1 METMNKKILV
11 IGLSALAVMVAGIAV
26 LIAVLFGGSD
36 SGARVSQSKK
46 SEPLFCAVPS
56 NAVAVVKF
64 ADLKTAAGRIRVP
77 GKPGK
82 GAGAFIDAVSSDI
95 GQFPELSS
103 RPMVVSMF
111 YSRKL
116 VPLFIFDAGSSGETA
131 MDSEIG
137 RLCEIAGAY
146 GLSAVDCDCSRILSV
161 QPGLRERRILLVS
174 PSDNVVNSSLRHLND
189 GVSVYDSEG
198 FAEVQDRVC
207 SESSLFVSV
216 SDSEQILPE
225 ILGSSC
231 RKCFR
236 FLASFSGWAGFE
248 MSFTGS
254 GVEICGTAGP
264 AGQTDFVNVLA
275 SLRGAQSEL
284 FGILPSY
291 TVRALSLPMDSVSE
305 YEKAYD
311 SWLDGLMKL
320 SDAKTARSALA
331 KANGVSPEAWLSG
344 LGPEE
349 VAVASFRCGDALRTV
364 NLVRGRRLRDSGGIQ
379 PFSEAGCL
387 AALFGDLFQRE
398 DESCSFVRDGW
409 LVTGSRE
416 AVEEWSSG
424 RASEYSLRSK
434 LCDAGLK
441 SSIPSSGV
449 VVGYFSAD
457 EDAALQVSSPA
468 PSVSDAVSGI
478 LAGCDIMPMFLCISS
493 YRKSP
498 PVIEFSLA
506 KAEMKRSKAPVTGR
520 DVHIDIPEGPFT
532 VKNSASGK
540 NNTLVQNANMTIS
553 LKDEN
558 GKGMWTVP
566 FSEKLCGT
574 VSNVDYF
581 GNGKI
586 QFLFGAGSKIHLLD
600 RLGRFVRPFPVELG
614 KKIVLGP
621 AVFDFSGAKRYN
633 ILVLHDDNSIRMYNL
648 QGKIPQG
655 WQDITSEDGIVALP
669 ELLTSGQKS
678 FWVVRTSRQTL
689 IFPFMG
695 GTALTDFSGDAM
707 LRPDTAVKVE
717 ADGSLSAVSYNGKT
731 QKIRMK

>member
-1 METMNKKILV
+1 METMNRKTLV
-11 IGLSALAVMVAGIAV
+11 IGLSALTLMVVGIAV
-26 LIAVLFGGSD
+26 LIAILFGGSD
-36 SGARVSQSKK
+36 SGARISQSKK

-64 ADLKTAAGRIRVP
+64 ADLRTAACRIPVS
-77 GKPGK
+77 GKSGQ
-82 GAGAFIDAVSSDI
+82 GAGAFIGAISSNI
-95 GQFPELSS
+95 GQLTELSA

-111 YSRKL
+111 YSREL
-116 VPLFIFDAGSSGETA
+116 VPLFIFDAGSPEETA
-131 MDSEIG
+131 MDPEIG
-137 RLCEIAGAY
+137 RLREIAGAC
-146 GLSAVDCDCSRILSV
+146 GLSVTDCDCSRILSV
-161 QPGLRERRILLVS
+161 QPGLREKRILLVS

-198 FAEVQDRVC
+198 FSEVQDRVC

-216 SDSEQILPE
+216 SDSEQILPA

-231 RKCFR
+231 RECFR

-248 MSFTGS
+248 VDFADS
-254 GVEICGTAGP
+254 GVGICGTAVP

-320 SDAKTARSALA
+320 SDAKTGRSALA
-331 KANGVSPEAWLSG
+331 KANGISPEAWLSG

-349 VAVASFRCGDALRTV
+349 VAVASFRCGNALRTV
-364 NLVRGRRLRDSGGIQ
+364 NLVRGRKLRDSDGIQ
-379 PFSEAGCL
+379 PFSGAGCL
-387 AALFGDLFQRE
+387 AALFGDVFRRE
-398 DESCSFVRDGW
+398 DESCSFVSGGW
-409 LVTGSRE
+409 LITGSRE

-449 VVGYFSAD
+449 VLAYFSAN
-457 EDAALQVSSPA
+457 EDAALSSSSFTTSA
-468 PSVSDAVSGI
+468 SDALSGI
-478 LAGCDIMPMFLCISS
+478 LAGCDIMPMFMCISS
-493 YRKSP
+493 DRKSP
-498 PVIEFSLA
+498 PVIDFSLS
-506 KAEMKRSKAPVTGR
+506 KADMKRSKAPVTER
-520 DVHIDIPEGPFT
+520 DVHIDVPEGPFT
-532 VKNSASGK
+532 VKNSATGK
-540 NNTLVQNANMTIS
+540 NNTLVQNGNMTIS

-558 GKGMWTVP
+558 GRGMWTVP

-574 VSNVDYF
+574 VSDVDYF

-648 QGKIPQG
+648 QGRVPQG
-655 WQDITSEDGIVALP
+655 WRDITSEDTIVALP

-689 IFPFMG
+689 VFPFMG
-695 GTALTDFSGDAM
+695 GTALTDFSGDDM
-707 LRPDTAVKVE
+707 LLPDTAVKAG
-717 ADGSLSAVSYNGKT
+717 ADGLLSGVNYRGKT
-731 QKIRMK
+731 VKIKTE

>member
-1 METMNKKILV
+1 
-11 IGLSALAVMVAGIAV
+11 
-26 LIAVLFGGSD
+26 
-36 SGARVSQSKK
+36 
-46 SEPLFCAVPS
+46 
-56 NAVAVVKF
+56 
-64 ADLKTAAGRIRVP
+64 
-77 GKPGK
+77 
-82 GAGAFIDAVSSDI
+82 
-95 GQFPELSS
+95 
-103 RPMVVSMF
+103 
-111 YSRKL
+111 
-116 VPLFIFDAGSSGETA
+116 
-131 MDSEIG
+131 
-137 RLCEIAGAY
+137 
-146 GLSAVDCDCSRILSV
+146 
-161 QPGLRERRILLVS
+161 
-174 PSDNVVNSSLRHLND
+174 
-189 GVSVYDSEG
+189 
-198 FAEVQDRVC
+198 
-207 SESSLFVSV
+207 
-216 SDSEQILPE
+216 
-225 ILGSSC
+225 
-231 RKCFR
+231 
-236 FLASFSGWAGFE
+236 

-379 PFSEAGCL
+379 PFSGAGCL

-493 YRKSP
+493 DRKSP

>member
-1 METMNKKILV
+1 MNKKNLV
-11 IGLSALAVMVAGIAV
+11 IGLSVLAVMVVSVAA
-26 LIAVLFGGSD
+26 LIAVLFGGGSD
-36 SGARVSQSKK
+36 SGTRMSRSKR

-64 ADLKTAAGRIRVP
+64 ADLKTAADRIPVI

-82 GAGAFIDAVSSDI
+82 GVGAFISAISSNI
-95 GQFPELSS
+95 GQLPELSS
-103 RPMVVSMF
+103 RPMVVSMS
-111 YSRKL
+111 YSREL
-116 VPLFIFDAGSSGETA
+116 VPLFIFDAGASEETA
-131 MDSEIG
+131 MDPEIG
-137 RLCEIAGAY
+137 RLREIAGAC
-146 GLSAVDCDCSRILSV
+146 GLAFTDCDCSRILSV

-198 FAEVQDRVC
+198 FSEVQDRVC
-207 SESSLFVSV
+207 PESSLFVSV

-248 MSFTGS
+248 MNFTDS
-254 GVEICGTAGP
+254 GVGICGTAVP

-305 YEKAYD
+305 YGKAYD
-311 SWLDGLMKL
+311 TWLDGLMRL
-320 SDAKTARSALA
+320 SDAKAGRSALA
-331 KANGVSPEAWLSG
+331 KANGISPEAWLSG

-364 NLVRGRRLRDSGGIQ
+364 NLVRGRKLRDSDGIQ
-379 PFSEAGCL
+379 PFSGAGCL
-387 AALFGDLFQRE
+387 AALFGDIFKRD
-398 DESCSFVRDGW
+398 DESCSFARGGW
-409 LVTGSRE
+409 LITGSRE

-449 VVGYFSAD
+449 VVAYFSAN
-457 EDAALQVSSPA
+457 EDAALSASSFTQSA
-468 PSVSDAVSGI
+468 SDAVSGI

-493 YRKSP
+493 DRKSP
-498 PVIEFSLA
+498 PVIEFSIV
-506 KAEMKRSKAPVTGR
+506 KADMKRSKAPAAER
-520 DVHIDIPEGPFT
+520 DVRIDIPEGPFT

-600 RLGRFVRPFPVELG
+600 RLGRFVSPFPVDLG

-633 ILVLHDDNSIRMYNL
+633 ILVLHDDNSIRVYNL
-648 QGKIPQG
+648 QGKVPQG
-655 WQDITSEDGIVALP
+655 WRDITSEDTVVALP
-669 ELLTSGQKS
+669 ELLTSGRKS

-689 IFPFMG
+689 VFPFMG
-695 GTALTDFSGDAM
+695 GAALTDFSGDDM
-707 LRPDTAVKVE
+707 LLPDTAVKVGS
-717 ADGSLSAVSYNGKT
+717 DGSLSGVNYRGKT
-731 QKIRMK
+731 VKIKTE